1 MAALM
6 KGAACA
12 NAIRSGIEASVELL
26 RAQKI
31 QPGLGI
37 LRIGEREDDIAYER
51 SAIKKAEQVGIAVKK
66 TVLPQESTTEQ
77 CLQAL
82 AALNQDPAV
91 HGILLFRPMPKHIDE
106 DAVIRAMAVEKDIDG
121 MTPGSL
127 AKVFMGESDGFA
139 PCTAEAVVRLLS
151 YEQYP
156 WKGKHAV
163 VLGRSLVVGK
173 PLAMLM
179 LAKNATVTVCHSATE
194 NLPEV
199 CAQADLLVAAIG
211 RARMID
217 KSYIKPGAMV
227 VDVGINVDEQGTLC
241 GDVDTESALERAAL
255 VTPVPGGLGA
265 VTSWLLLEH
274 VIKAAE
280 RTIR

>member
-12 NAIRSGIEASVELL
+12 KAIRSGIEASVELL

-91 HGILLFRPMPKHIDE
+91 HGILLFRPLPKHIDE

-121 MTPGSL
+121 MTSGSL

-217 KSYIKPGAMV
+217 KSYIKPGAVV

-274 VIKAAE
+274 VIKVAE

>member
-12 NAIRSGIEASVELL
+12 KAIRSGIEASVELL

-217 KSYIKPGAMV
+217 KSYIKPGAVV

-274 VIKAAE
+274 VIKVAE

>member
-12 NAIRSGIEASVELL
+12 KTIRSGIEASVELL